1 MHFCRKNVA
10 SRIYAILWAK
20 SLRMSGLVGGGGG
33 RGGHPNL
40 GNAWIFGT
48 FGLVTLVTPPK
59 PILLLLYDRWK

>member
-1 MHFCRKNVA
+1 M
-10 SRIYAILWAK
+10 IYALLSK
-20 SLRMSGLVGGGGG
+20 KCCESHLRNSVGQIAQDVWFGGG